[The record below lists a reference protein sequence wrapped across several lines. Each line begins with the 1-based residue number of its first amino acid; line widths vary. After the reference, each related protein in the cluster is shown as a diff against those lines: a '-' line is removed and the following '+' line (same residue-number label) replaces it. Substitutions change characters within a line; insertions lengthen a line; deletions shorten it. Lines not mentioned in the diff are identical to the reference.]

1 MHKQNLTSK
10 VVYRLYERFKTTH
23 KREDELAR
31 KTFGKRFVD
40 LSWRIVSR
48 SKLTPLG
55 FVWIRLMERRSYCPT
70 DICSRISG

>member
-23 KREDELAR
+23 KDELAR

-40 LSWRIVSR
+40 LS
-48 SKLTPLG
+48 
-55 FVWIRLMERRSYCPT
+55 
-70 DICSRISG
+70 

>member
-10 VVYRLYERFKTTH
+10 VVYRLYERFKRTH
-23 KREDELAR
+23 KDELAR

-55 FVWIRLMERRSYCPT
+55 FVWIRLMERRSYCPA